1 MGTIN
6 EWTTAIYCVLK
17 EAFGETCTV
26 GDETMQMEPPC
37 LAVLL

>member
-17 EAFGETCTV
+17 EAFGEMCTV
-26 GDETMQMEPPC
+26 GDETM
-37 LAVLL
+37 